1 MKILLD
7 KTGDFVHTVPIMA
20 DNLARQCEY
29 FSNHGFTETQA
40 QALVL
45 YHQDRVEQLLATKR
59 DIADVRKEIAGVYQ
73 AVEQLRADTKRDI
86 ADVRRDIEQLRAD
99 TKKDIA
105 DVRKEIAGVY
115 QAVEQL
121 RADTKKDIEN
131 LKLDLVIRLGAII
144 VASVGV
150 LGVIVAIF
158 R

>member
-1 MKILLD
+1 
-7 KTGDFVHTVPIMA
+7 MA

-45 YHQDRVEQLLATKR
+45 YHQDRVEQLLATK
-59 DIADVRKEIAGVYQ
+59 K
-73 AVEQLRADTKRDI
+73 DI

-99 TKKDIA
+99 TKKDIEQLRADTKRDIA

>member
-59 DIADVRKEIAGVYQ
+59 DIADVR
-73 AVEQLRADTKRDI
+73 
-86 ADVRRDIEQLRAD
+86 RDIEQLRAD
-99 TKKDIA
+99 TKKDIEQLRA
-105 DVRKEIAGVY
+105 DTKKDI
-115 QAVEQL
+115 EQL